1 MADRVVVLSKNSW
14 RIVEIIDMEFER
26 PRNIDILS
34 DVNFMEIKKELLKK
48 LIL

>member
-1 MADRVVVLSKNSW
+1 
-14 RIVEIIDMEFER
+14 MEFER

-34 DVNFMEIKKELLKK
+34 DVNFMEIKKEILKK